1 MENYIIEDKG
11 IITLGS
17 KVMVSDPCYGL
28 NTWCQGVLE
37 NVLPGIY
44 RCEVVHSDEG
54 DWGVRVAEI
63 RVTNVNYA
71 VDSFDK
77 LEDFDVGVDS
87 GTAGIF
93 DYEYYARYHTD
104 TSERE
109 HVNEHWYHEC
119 CDKTDGYVINPN
131 YVSFLD
137 LVDYKVCLMGF
148 RGELN
153 ELKKKYPELDVDTPY
168 EREINHYHELVNDK
182 LKLDLS
188 DLLETLRELSNVL
201 SKDYKPV
208 EKTEGEKALSDVEI
222 KYSLML
228 GKLWE
233 NHRNSECGRKEIY
246 RSTGNTIDGLG
257 FVSSSGYGDGFYN
270 CWTAHNE
277 DDKVVGIAIEF
288 IGEDEKDEDD

>member
-1 MENYIIEDKG
+1 MENYILEDKG
-11 IITLGS
+11 IITLGG
-17 KVMVSDPCYGL
+17 KVMVSDPCYGM

-37 NVLPGIY
+37 NVLPGNY
-44 RCEVVHSDEG
+44 RCEIRYSDEG

-63 RVTNVNYA
+63 RATHVNYA
-71 VDSFDK
+71 VDIFDK
-77 LEDFDVGVDS
+77 LEDFEIGVDS

-104 TSERE
+104 TSEKE
-109 HVNEHWYHEC
+109 HVNKHWYNNC

-137 LVDYKVCLMGF
+137 LPDYKACLMAF

-153 ELKKKYPELDVDTPY
+153 ELKNKYPELDVDVPY
-168 EREINHYHELVNDK
+168 EREINHYHELVNNK
-182 LKLDLS
+182 PKLDLS
-188 DLLETLRELSNVL
+188 DLLETLRELNNVL
-201 SKDYKPV
+201 SEDYKPV

-233 NHRNSECGRKEIY
+233 NHRNSEYGRKEIY

-277 DDKVVGIAIEF
+277 DGKVVGIAIEF
-288 IGEDEKDEDD
+288 IGEDEEDEDY